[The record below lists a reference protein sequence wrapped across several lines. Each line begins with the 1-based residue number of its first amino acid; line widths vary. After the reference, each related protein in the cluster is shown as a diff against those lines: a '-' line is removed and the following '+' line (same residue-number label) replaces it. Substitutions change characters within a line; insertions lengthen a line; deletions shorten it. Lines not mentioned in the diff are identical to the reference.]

1 MMKKVLVFLAVVAL
15 VSSAPQ
21 PRKLFHEH
29 VEDFIDIIDESS
41 EELARLMEIYSEFD
55 EFWKSIDYMKTN
67 NFKEIIYE
75 MESLPEF
82 VAVIDFLEND
92 NIDVHFFIDMLNGI
106 LENVDVDTKS
116 LARQSVSGRDLT
128 SFTRDCIAVFPKEKL
143 AALFD
148 QKMAEDEEFRTAIQN
163 LESEEWESV
172 FSALWESEVFQAEVA
187 ALSENGIEISVL
199 FEQLLAIFGQNYEFS
214 PDRYGDNTR
223 LMSADMSIKVRQ
235 RRGTTPN
242 VTGDTCHRTFGHS
255 RSSSFILSY
264 SIKRIGT
271 AVSVSQNSGNDTRMM
286 KQALV
291 VLALVA
297 LAFSAPQTRKLFHE
311 HVEDFLDIIM
321 DEAGHEIEH
330 LNEHYLEY
338 DEFWTALDY
347 MRTNNFKDL
356 VYEME
361 SLPEF
366 VAVIEF
372 LEQDNIDIHYFIDLF
387 NEMIESIQQTA
398 RSARHSTSGRDFTSF
413 MRDCI
418 DAFPKAKLSAL
429 FEQKMAEDEEFRTA
443 INNLNSE
450 QWDAVFSALWAN
462 PTFQAEVATLA
473 ENGIDVKVFLDEI
486 VAVFGQ
492 N

>member
-1 MMKKVLVFLAVVAL
+1 MV
-15 VSSAPQ
+15 
-21 PRKLFHEH
+21 
-29 VEDFIDIIDESS
+29 
-41 EELARLMEIYSEFD
+41 
-55 EFWKSIDYMKTN
+55 
-67 NFKEIIYE
+67 
-75 MESLPEF
+75 
-82 VAVIDFLEND
+82 
-92 NIDVHFFIDMLNGI
+92 
-106 LENVDVDTKS
+106 
-116 LARQSVSGRDLT
+116 
-128 SFTRDCIAVFPKEKL
+128 
-143 AALFD
+143 
-148 QKMAEDEEFRTAIQN
+148 
-163 LESEEWESV
+163 
-172 FSALWESEVFQAEVA
+172 
-187 ALSENGIEISVL
+187 
-199 FEQLLAIFGQNYEFS
+199 
-214 PDRYGDNTR
+214 
-223 LMSADMSIKVRQ
+223 
-235 RRGTTPN
+235 
-242 VTGDTCHRTFGHS
+242 
-255 RSSSFILSY
+255 
-264 SIKRIGT
+264 IKRMGT

-291 VLALVA
+291 VLALVG

>member
-1 MMKKVLVFLAVVAL
+1 MMKKALVLFALVAF

-29 VEDFIDIIDESS
+29 VEDFVDIIMQES
-41 EELARLMEIYSEFD
+41 
-55 EFWKSIDYMKTN
+55 K
-67 NFKEIIYE
+67 
-75 MESLPEF
+75 
-82 VAVIDFLEND
+82 
-92 NIDVHFFIDMLNGI
+92 
-106 LENVDVDTKS
+106 NVERNA

-128 SFTRDCIAVFPKEKL
+128 SFTKDCIAVFPKDKL

-148 QKMAEDEEFRTAIQN
+148 QKMAEDEEFKTAIEN
-163 LESEEWESV
+163 LESEECIKHTGAV
-172 FSALWESEVFQAEVA
+172 QSA
-187 ALSENGIEISVL
+187 
-199 FEQLLAIFGQNYEFS
+199 
-214 PDRYGDNTR
+214 
-223 LMSADMSIKVRQ
+223 
-235 RRGTTPN
+235 
-242 VTGDTCHRTFGHS
+242 
-255 RSSSFILSY
+255 
-264 SIKRIGT
+264 
-271 AVSVSQNSGNDTRMM
+271 SQNSGNDTRMM

-297 LAFSAPQTRKLFHE
+297 LAFSAPQSRKLFHE

-321 DEAGHEIEH
+321 EEAGHEIEH

-338 DEFWTALDY
+338 DEFWAALDY
-347 MRTNNFKDL
+347 IRTNNFKDL

-387 NEMIESIQQTA
+387 NQMIEGIQEV

-413 MRDCI
+413 IRDCI

-429 FEQKMAEDEEFRTA
+429 FDQKMADDEEFSTA
-443 INNLNSE
+443 VTNLKSE

-462 PTFQAEVATLA
+462 PVFQAEVATLA

-486 VAVFGQ
+486 VAIFGQ

>member
-1 MMKKVLVFLAVVAL
+1 
-15 VSSAPQ
+15 
-21 PRKLFHEH
+21 
-29 VEDFIDIIDESS
+29 
-41 EELARLMEIYSEFD
+41 
-55 EFWKSIDYMKTN
+55 
-67 NFKEIIYE
+67 
-75 MESLPEF
+75 
-82 VAVIDFLEND
+82 
-92 NIDVHFFIDMLNGI
+92 
-106 LENVDVDTKS
+106 
-116 LARQSVSGRDLT
+116 
-128 SFTRDCIAVFPKEKL
+128 
-143 AALFD
+143 
-148 QKMAEDEEFRTAIQN
+148 
-163 LESEEWESV
+163 
-172 FSALWESEVFQAEVA
+172 
-187 ALSENGIEISVL
+187 
-199 FEQLLAIFGQNYEFS
+199 
-214 PDRYGDNTR
+214 
-223 LMSADMSIKVRQ
+223 
-235 RRGTTPN
+235 
-242 VTGDTCHRTFGHS
+242 
-255 RSSSFILSY
+255 
-264 SIKRIGT
+264 
-271 AVSVSQNSGNDTRMM
+271 MM

-387 NEMIESIQQTA
+387 NEMIESIQRA

-418 DAFPKAKLSAL
+418 DAFPKDKLSAL
-429 FEQKMAEDEEFRTA
+429 FEQKMAEEEEFSTA
-443 INNLNSE
+443 ISNLKSE

-462 PTFQAEVATLA
+462 PTFQAEVATLN

-486 VAVFGQ
+486 VAIFGQ